1 MTLGNFFFVN
11 PPIRGSFTLDSVCGE
26 GYKGFHIAKIGFTF
40 DVYQAM
46 NHSEQALIHCSS
58 PYDMPSKII
67 ICSVQGGELR
77 EVYNGQMISNQQ
89 ISFPF
94 STDFLSPGIYF
105 CIFKAG
111 IYTSCKP
118 LIINR

>member
-1 MTLGNFFFVN
+1 
-11 PPIRGSFTLDSVCGE
+11 
-26 GYKGFHIAKIGFTF
+26 
-40 DVYQAM
+40 
-46 NHSEQALIHCSS
+46 
-58 PYDMPSKII
+58 MPSKII
-67 ICSVQGGELR
+67 ICSIQGGELL
-77 EVYNGQMISNQQ
+77 ELYNGQMKSNEQ
-89 ISFPF
+89 ISIPF